1 MPSELAALL
10 EALKASGVKSFKG
23 ELGSH
28 PVSIE
33 FWPPKDHMVLASPAI
48 EALPKLLE
56 PEVCRCGH
64 LTAEHT
70 DGLCLMACDEEIC
83 LGTDNKEDAEA

>member
-1 MPSELAALL
+1 MPTELAALL

-28 PVSIE
+28 PVTIE
-33 FWPPKDHMVLASPAI
+33 FWPPKDHMVLNSPA
-48 EALPKLLE
+48 EGLPKLME

-70 DGLCLMACDEEIC
+70 DGLCLMACDEDVC
-83 LGTDNKEDAEA
+83 LGTDKEDAEA